1 MNGDEVDFIDV
12 FILSPSQIVTLSKR
26 FTVRSDSFMEQQ
38 NLVFADG
45 ITVTNFHYFCSFIPI
60 ELNAAI
66 ITSHN

>member
-38 NLVFADG
+38 NLIFIDG
-45 ITVTNFHYFCSFIPI
+45 ITVTVIF
-60 ELNAAI
+60 
-66 ITSHN
+66 ITSAASSPSS